1 MASSGGGGIQ
11 FDPAELEQEPYDPG
25 KGYYHSKLFEFSPFT
40 VVSYKNESFLLT
52 AILPPVLVLKIGM
65 PV

>member
-25 KGYYHSKLFEFSPFT
+25 KGYLQSSTLLFFKGKSEHSRKL
-40 VVSYKNESFLLT
+40 SF
-52 AILPPVLVLKIGM
+52 IE
-65 PV
+65 